1 MYEHLMPDEMEKI
14 KKQRMINMAKHADDN
29 TADRLAVKEQVKN
42 AQLNKLIRSI

>member
-1 MYEHLMPDEMEKI
+1 MPNEMEKI
-14 KKQRMINMAKHADDN
+14 KKQRMINMQKHETDN